1 MGQPASDPAHTYLW
15 CDTCRRSFRHEETLD
30 GQCPV
35 CGGETRPIGK
45 FAAIVRGMMSNE
57 LSAPETQTKHRQLI
71 RMIWTRNGM
80 GERYYSALT
89 PSVSYKA
96 FETRV
101 TDLLC
106 RGAEEGWVTF
116 IFPAAPRADES
127 AYRMEL
133 DEERFISELGLLFPS
148 QESEQRA

>member
-1 MGQPASDPAHTYLW
+1 MTRSPADSAHTYLW

-30 GQCPV
+30 GSCPV
-35 CGGETRPIGK
+35 CQHETRPIGK

-57 LSAPETQTKHRQLI
+57 LVPPETQTKHRQLI

-80 GERYYSALT
+80 GERYYGALD
-89 PSVSYKA
+89 PNVSYKT

-106 RGAEEGWVTF
+106 RGAEAGWVRF
-116 IFPAAPRADES
+116 IFPPAPRADES

-133 DEERFISELGLLFPS
+133 DEERFITELTTLFADG
-148 QESEQRA
+148 EATE